1 MNTESSGTPPE
12 MKTVVLDM
20 PVSMHE
26 QLQLRARLSGA
37 GTVPEYLRRSEAVY
51 SFLVEKALDNGILA
65 PDTIAGI
72 ILVTTHENIKLPTV
86 LPFAGS

>member
-1 MNTESSGTPPE
+1 
-12 MKTVVLDM
+12 
-20 PVSMHE
+20 
-26 QLQLRARLSGA
+26 
-37 GTVPEYLRRSEAVY
+37 
-51 SFLVEKALDNGILA
+51 LDNGILA